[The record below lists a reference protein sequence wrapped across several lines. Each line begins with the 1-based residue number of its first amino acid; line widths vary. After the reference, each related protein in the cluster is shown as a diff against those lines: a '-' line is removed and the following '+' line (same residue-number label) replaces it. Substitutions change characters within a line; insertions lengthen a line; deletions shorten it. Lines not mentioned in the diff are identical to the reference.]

1 MVVLMFLEALEV
13 IMVGVVALELVV
25 VLDLLVVMALAA

>member
-1 MVVLMFLEALEV
+1 MFLEALEV